1 MKLIFNDASE
11 LEIQSA
17 DLQTDGELLIKT
29 IAITEDELK
38 KKFNDASATRE

>member
-17 DLQTDGELLIKT
+17 DLQADGGLLIKT
-29 IAITEDELK
+29 ITITEDELK
-38 KKFNDASATRE
+38 KKIQ